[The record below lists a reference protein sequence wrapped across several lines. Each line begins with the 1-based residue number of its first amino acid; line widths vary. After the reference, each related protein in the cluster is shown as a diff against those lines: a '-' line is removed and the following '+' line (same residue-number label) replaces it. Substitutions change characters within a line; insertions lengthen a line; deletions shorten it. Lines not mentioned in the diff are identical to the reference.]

1 MYSICNALK
10 YALLII
16 QKNDDLWMEYKQETV
31 VVFEGESCVVQNHKK
46 YVYFGRSRK
55 TSSKLAIQQHAS
67 HSKVLWSLQI

>member
-1 MYSICNALK
+1 
-10 YALLII
+10 
-16 QKNDDLWMEYKQETV
+16 MEYKQETV